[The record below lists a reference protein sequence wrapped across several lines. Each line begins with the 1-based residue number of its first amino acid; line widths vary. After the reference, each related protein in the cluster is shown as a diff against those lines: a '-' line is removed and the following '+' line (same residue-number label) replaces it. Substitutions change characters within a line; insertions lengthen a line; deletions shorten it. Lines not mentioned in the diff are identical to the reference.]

1 MKHYVENDKNLDGLE
16 IYESTDDKK
25 MKNIGA
31 LKGTGYDQSL
41 SSDVTVYDKYDDL
54 LNDLINHK
62 LDAIIVDNGISNFA
76 QAFDMDVSFLERSAG
91 PPTLFEF
98 WFQKNDT
105 NHIKEYLNGMKR
117 GWKKIL

>member
-98 WFQKNDT
+98 
-105 NHIKEYLNGMKR
+105 
-117 GWKKIL
+117 